1 MIIRLSLC
9 GFQLE
14 IFGLISV
21 NFCYLKMISENIGL
35 FQILDSQILGLNLDI
50 QFYFEH
56 FTKRF
61 ISF

>member
-9 GFQLE
+9 GFQVE

-50 QFYFEH
+50 
-56 FTKRF
+56 
-61 ISF
+61 